1 MTVKEF
7 YEACGGGYETMVSK
21 FASDS
26 MITKF
31 LEIFKR
37 DRSFET
43 LCAKLDEG
51 DTEGA
56 FNAAHTLKGVVLNLN
71 LVGLID
77 PVCNV
82 VEALR
87 AGNIDAAR
95 SLFPKVKEAFART
108 EDALKRILP

>member
-21 FASDS
+21 FASDA

-43 LCAKLDEG
+43 LCAKLDEEIG
-51 DTEGA
+51 R
-56 FNAAHTLKGVVLNLN
+56 AHV
-71 LVGLID
+71 
-77 PVCNV
+77 
-82 VEALR
+82 
-87 AGNIDAAR
+87 
-95 SLFPKVKEAFART
+95 
-108 EDALKRILP
+108 